1 MAIFTDKAAIGQEL
15 IRCVNLFAPDYGLDV
30 VAEVDYSSN
39 ATDLSS
45 QVLALKQ
52 ADPDAILCDSYIGDA
67 TLFVQTL
74 KEQNYKPK
82 MIVAKANG
90 FTDDQFGA
98 PSFANGYPEGGKS
111 TYSESQ
117 TRAAS
122 FYLNGG
128 YSYDNRYLLD
138 FNYRSDGASMFG
150 TNNRFR
156 NTWSVGVGWN
166 IQNERFLRDSKFFQL
181 LKLRASVGNPGNQ
194 NFAAYQAFSTYAF
207 NGWMTNI
214 FGTGV
219 ILNQLGNP
227 DLAWQETVNYNVGT
241 DVTVWGNRVNVTFDY
256 YVKITDPLL
265 AIITTPGSMGITS
278 VTMNAGQ
285 QKTNGV
291 ELTLKVSPV
300 YRPHDRIN
308 WNISLNGTHAKA
320 KYAKIGNAF
329 SSLNN
334 EGRASLSGMTRYYDG
349 GSPTAIWGMRSAG
362 IDPATGKE
370 LFIKKDGTYSFS
382 YDVNDEVV
390 LGDTEPKLEG
400 VIGGT
405 EETTTGVVR
414 LMAMAKDGALRYPVF
429 NINDANTKH
438 CFDNH
443 YGTGQSTLDG
453 IVRATN
459 RLLCGRTMVVSGYG
473 YCGSGLAQRAKGMG
487 MDVIVCEVDP
497 LKALEAHME
506 GYRVM
511 KAEDAA
517 RFADV
522 WVTVTGDCNVID
534 EPAFKNMKDGAIIC
548 NSGHFDSE
556 INMKWLRA
564 NAVKVEELKPLVEE
578 YTLPDGRTITVLAEG
593 RLVNLA
599 CAEGHPASVMDMSFA
614 NQALAA
620 EYLFK
625 HASELEDKV
634 YDVPAAIDD
643 DVARVKLETLGI
655 EIDTLTEEQIAYMN
669 SWNF

>member
-1 MAIFTDKAAIGQEL
+1 MPENTLPEHYDIKDIELADAGLARILWADRDMPVLAKIRERFEREKPLEGVRIGACMHVTTETANLMRALVASGAEVTLCASNPLSTQDDTAASL
-15 IRCVNLFAPDYGLDV
+15 VRDYGVRVYAIAGEDAETYERHIAEV
-30 VAEVDYSSN
+30 VATNPQIIMD
-39 ATDLSS
+39 
-45 QVLALKQ
+45 
-52 ADPDAILCDSYIGDA
+52 
-67 TLFVQTL
+67 
-74 KEQNYKPK
+74 
-82 MIVAKANG
+82 
-90 FTDDQFGA
+90 
-98 PSFANGYPEGGKS
+98 
-111 TYSESQ
+111 
-117 TRAAS
+117 
-122 FYLNGG
+122 
-128 YSYDNRYLLD
+128 
-138 FNYRSDGASMFG
+138 DGADLD
-150 TNNRFR
+150 TALH
-156 NTWSVGVGWN
+156 T
-166 IQNERFLRDSKFFQL
+166 KF
-181 LKLRASVGNPGNQ
+181 P
-194 NFAAYQAFSTYAF
+194 
-207 NGWMTNI
+207 
-214 FGTGV
+214 
-219 ILNQLGNP
+219 
-227 DLAWQETVNYNVGT
+227 E
-241 DVTVWGNRVNVTFDY
+241 
-256 YVKITDPLL
+256 
-265 AIITTPGSMGITS
+265 
-278 VTMNAGQ
+278 
-285 QKTNGV
+285 
-291 ELTLKVSPV
+291 
-300 YRPHDRIN
+300 
-308 WNISLNGTHAKA
+308 
-320 KYAKIGNAF
+320 
-329 SSLNN
+329 
-334 EGRASLSGMTRYYDG
+334 
-349 GSPTAIWGMRSAG
+349 
-362 IDPATGKE
+362 
-370 LFIKKDGTYSFS
+370 
-382 YDVNDEVV
+382 
-390 LGDTEPKLEG
+390 KLEG

-614 NQALAA
+614 IQALSAR
-620 EYLFK
+620 YLAQ
-625 HASELEDKV
+625 HAKEVTEKLV
-634 YDVPAAIDD
+634 PVPAEVDRR
-643 DVARVKLETLGI
+643 VASMELAFMGK
-655 EIDTLTEEQIAYMN
+655 EIDTLTDRQKAYLAR
-669 SWNF
+669 

>member
-1 MAIFTDKAAIGQEL
+1 MNHDIKDITLADAGLARILWADRDMPVLASIRERFERERPLEGVRIGACMHVTTETANLMRALKAAGAQVALCASNPLSTQDDTAAALVRDFGVE
-15 IRCVNLFAPDYGLDV
+15 VFAIAGEDAQTYNRHIEAV
-30 VAEVDYSSN
+30 I
-39 ATDLSS
+39 ATNP
-45 QVLALKQ
+45 Q
-52 ADPDAILCDSYIGDA
+52 
-67 TLFVQTL
+67 
-74 KEQNYKPK
+74 
-82 MIVAKANG
+82 IVM
-90 FTDDQFGA
+90 D
-98 PSFANGYPEGGKS
+98 
-111 TYSESQ
+111 
-117 TRAAS
+117 
-122 FYLNGG
+122 
-128 YSYDNRYLLD
+128 
-138 FNYRSDGASMFG
+138 DGADLD
-150 TNNRFR
+150 TALHTRFP
-156 NTWSVGVGWN
+156 
-166 IQNERFLRDSKFFQL
+166 EQL
-181 LKLRASVGNPGNQ
+181 K
-194 NFAAYQAFSTYAF
+194 
-207 NGWMTNI
+207 
-214 FGTGV
+214 
-219 ILNQLGNP
+219 
-227 DLAWQETVNYNVGT
+227 
-241 DVTVWGNRVNVTFDY
+241 
-256 YVKITDPLL
+256 
-265 AIITTPGSMGITS
+265 
-278 VTMNAGQ
+278 
-285 QKTNGV
+285 
-291 ELTLKVSPV
+291 
-300 YRPHDRIN
+300 
-308 WNISLNGTHAKA
+308 
-320 KYAKIGNAF
+320 
-329 SSLNN
+329 
-334 EGRASLSGMTRYYDG
+334 
-349 GSPTAIWGMRSAG
+349 
-362 IDPATGKE
+362 
-370 LFIKKDGTYSFS
+370 
-382 YDVNDEVV
+382 
-390 LGDTEPKLEG
+390 G

-414 LMAMAKDGALRYPVF
+414 LAAMAADGTLSYPVF

-473 YCGSGLAQRAKGMG
+473 YCGSGLALRAKGMG

-620 EYLFK
+620 EYLYK